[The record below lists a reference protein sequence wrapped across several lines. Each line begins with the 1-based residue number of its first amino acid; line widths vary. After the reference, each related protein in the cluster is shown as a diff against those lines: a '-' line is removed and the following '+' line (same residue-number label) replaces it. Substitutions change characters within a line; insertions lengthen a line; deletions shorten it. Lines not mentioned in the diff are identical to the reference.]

1 MAQCYQSYFDL
12 STVLKGNSAVYFKPK
27 LSLLYCVTKQK
38 GRIDVLTTCT
48 TQSGPASLIIT
59 NLDEV
64 LCIFFH
70 TPESEVKVP
79 SLLIFQNQILLHA
92 ESST

>member
-1 MAQCYQSYFDL
+1 MAQCYQSYFYL

-27 LSLLYCVTKQK
+27 LSPLYCVTKQK

-48 TQSGPASLIIT
+48 SQSGPSFIIS

-64 LCIFFH
+64 LCICFH

-92 ESST
+92 ESSI